1 MDTGVILI
9 FNTERV
15 NQSLHHLVRQDMD
28 VKEHERLKIT
38 YTCMDINSSKGTIRP
53 LRLSITNNDNEKCV
67 SL

>member
-15 NQSLHHLVRQDMD
+15 NQRLHHLVRKDMD
-28 VKEHERLKIT
+28 VKEHERLKIR
-38 YTCMDINSSKGTIRP
+38 YIDINSSKGTVRP
-53 LRLSITNNDNEKCV
+53 LQLSITNNDNEKCV